1 MRKIF
6 SEFLIW
12 GKILDSEDLEIKYN
26 TQASHLQMSPHT
38 ENFFPVTQLLLLLL
52 LLMFLC

>member
-12 GKILDSEDLEIKYN
+12 GKILDSEDLEIKY
-26 TQASHLQMSPHT
+26 TQATHLQMSPQT
-38 ENFFPVTQLLLLLL
+38 ENFFPVTQLLLLL
-52 LLMFLC
+52 MFLC

>member
-26 TQASHLQMSPHT
+26 IQASHLQMSPQT
-38 ENFFPVTQLLLLLL
+38 KNFFPVTQLLLLLL
-52 LLMFLC
+52 LMFLC

>member
-12 GKILDSEDLEIKYN
+12 GKILDSEDLEIKHN
-26 TQASHLQMSPHT
+26 TQATHLQMSPQT
-38 ENFFPVTQLLLLLL
+38 ENLFPVTQLLLLLL
-52 LLMFLC
+52 MFLC